1 MVKFIYLVNWH
12 GPAGK
17 KKTITLLGKVF
28 NVISIT
34 GSVNELHLLQLPL
47 CNGDPYTDRLIK
59 GYQDILNTINNTGN
73 MNNIAM
79 SN

>member
-17 KKTITLLGKVF
+17 KKTRTLLGKVF

-47 CNGDPYTDRLIK
+47 CNGNPYTKAIR
-59 GYQDILNTINNTGN
+59 DILSTINNTGN

>member
-12 GPAGK
+12 GPAG

-47 CNGDPYTDRLIK
+47 CNGNPYTDRPIK
-59 GYQDILNTINNTGN
+59 GYQDILSTINNTGN